1 MAIEFPVT
9 IIPPHKRLMN
19 IRFWPKNDYRPH
31 QQQVIPV
38 GNAGSEKPVESSILN
53 MVQSVGTF
61 RAYQPGEKVF
71 SEGSPGTSMYVV
83 LDGNIEIHV
92 GGKSVEVAG
101 RGSIIGEMALIDS
114 CTRSATVV
122 AQDYC
127 VLIQVNRS
135 QFLSLMQKT
144 PRFGLCVM
152 KTLVTRL
159 RNMDAM
165 M

>member
-1 MAIEFPVT
+1 M
-9 IIPPHKRLMN
+9 
-19 IRFWPKNDYRPH
+19 
-31 QQQVIPV
+31 
-38 GNAGSEKPVESSILN
+38 ESTILN
-53 MVQSVGTF
+53 MVQSVGTS
-61 RAYQPGEKVF
+61 RTYQPGEEVF

-83 LDGNIEIHV
+83 IDGNIEIRV
-92 GGKSVEVAG
+92 GGKSMEVAG

-127 VLIQVNRS
+127 VLAQVNRS
-135 QFLSLMQKT
+135 QFLLLMQKT

-159 RNMDAM
+159 RSMNAM
-165 M
+165 I